1 MRPVLTGFFVAAMGL
16 GACSGAHEPAR
27 EHVVGAA
34 APGRSDPGLNVPD
47 LLALSLDELS
57 QRMGPPA
64 RVPAGF
70 VDPTLAPLARR
81 NDRLDS
87 VALFRKRGVALVA
100 AYDYQSR
107 RVSDLL
113 LLGTNEEELM
123 KRAHLQLGA
132 ERYLVLPVF
141 QPRKPNELMG
151 LRVLSIN
158 VN

>member
-1 MRPVLTGFFVAAMGL
+1 MRPVLAGFFVAAVGL
-16 GACSGAHEPAR
+16 GACSGAHETAR
-27 EHVVGAA
+27 EHVVSASV
-34 APGRSDPGLNVPD
+34 PGRSDPGLNVPD

-81 NDRLDS
+81 NERLDS

-100 AYDYQSR
+100 AYDYESR

-132 ERYLVLPVF
+132 EQYLVLPVF
-141 QPRKPNELMG
+141 QPHRPNELMG
-151 LRVLSIN
+151 LRVLFIN
-158 VN
+158 AN